1 MKRLLIP
8 IMIACIA
15 GCSSPDAE
23 TIDSRL
29 IGKWTS
35 DRGKTLRWIKDHRT
49 IRPDIL
55 RKMAGRF
62 GRMSI
67 EYTDKKVIA
76 THDNRRSEFE
86 IVILGRDHDSVAV
99 MSQDPITQKKEI
111 LLLRFENDDT
121 YSVYISPLE
130 IREFFVR
137 IPEHP

>member
-1 MKRLLIP
+1 MGRLFIP
-8 IMIACIA
+8 IMIAVIV
-15 GCSSPDAE
+15 GCSSPDME
-23 TIDSRL
+23 TIDNRL

-49 IRPDIL
+49 IRPEIL

-62 GRMSI
+62 GKMSI
-67 EYTDKKVIA
+67 EYTEKKVIA
-76 THDNRRSEFE
+76 TYGNRQSEFE
-86 IVILGRDHDSVAV
+86 IVVLGRDQDSVAV
-99 MSQDPITQKKEI
+99 MSQDPITHKKEI
-111 LLLRFENDDT
+111 LLLQFENDDT